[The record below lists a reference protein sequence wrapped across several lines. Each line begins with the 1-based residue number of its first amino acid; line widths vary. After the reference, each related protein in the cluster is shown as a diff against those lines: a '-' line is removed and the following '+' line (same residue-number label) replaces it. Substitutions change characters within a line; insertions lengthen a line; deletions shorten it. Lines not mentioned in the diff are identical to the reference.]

1 MSQMVSDDLPQQP
14 EPTGRPART
23 SVRRLVLIFAVC
35 DLLIIAAGAALVIFT
50 PEGRELWQS
59 LSDPSAEQQRLAAER
74 LRQAGAIVIQRQ
86 SAVTSVSFRPI
97 QGRDIHTDDDT
108 LAYLRDLPSLES
120 IDLAYTAV
128 GDEQLRYIANL
139 RHLASLIL
147 TGTKV
152 TDRGLAHLRKLTA
165 LQGLQLG
172 ATAITDDGLAMLAPL
187 SDLRV
192 LDLSDTRVTDQGL
205 KHLKPLRKLQHL
217 VLANVE
223 ITDEGLKTLAEVSPN
238 LGRVTLIGTKVTSE
252 GIDHLRKRL
261 REYYSQRSETP
272 PTLHVDGP

>member
-1 MSQMVSDDLPQQP
+1 
-14 EPTGRPART
+14 
-23 SVRRLVLIFAVC
+23 
-35 DLLIIAAGAALVIFT
+35 
-50 PEGRELWQS
+50 
-59 LSDPSAEQQRLAAER
+59 
-74 LRQAGAIVIQRQ
+74 
-86 SAVTSVSFRPI
+86 
-97 QGRDIHTDDDT
+97 
-108 LAYLRDLPSLES
+108 
-120 IDLAYTAV
+120 
-128 GDEQLRYIANL
+128 
-139 RHLASLIL
+139 
-147 TGTKV
+147 
-152 TDRGLAHLRKLTA
+152 